1 MKVLAIVQARCNST
15 RFPNKIL
22 KSLGKKKT
30 VIQILLQRLSRAKLI
45 DKIVVATTKSK
56 CDDKLAKYVKDSKN
70 EIFRGSENDV
80 LDRFYKVSKI
90 YKPKNILRIT
100 SDCPFVDP
108 SLIDDI
114 ISCHLKNDNEIS
126 SNSNIAT
133 FADGLDAEIF
143 TNKSLHQAWV
153 NSKLKYDREHVT
165 TYIKKNNSVYN
176 FKDKRDYS
184 NLRLTI
190 DEPDDL
196 KVLRK
201 IFKFFKYTSKFSYDD
216 ILHLYKKRPEI
227 FNGNSHIIRDE
238 GSKITKGQKLWIRAK
253 NIIPSGNMFLS
264 KNSETFLPKSWPSYY
279 SKAQGVNIWDLDNK
293 KFIDTSLMSVGTN
306 ILGYANKRVD
316 NKVKEAINK
325 SVMSTLNCPEEVEL
339 CEKLVS
345 MHKWADMARLART
358 GGEINAISIRLS
370 RAYTGKDKIAICG
383 YHGWHD
389 WYLSTNLAD
398 NRNLNKHLLSNLQT
412 DGVPRVLKN
421 SVFQFSYNNI
431 KQLKKILSL
440 NKDIGTIKIEVS
452 RNEKVNINFLKEVR
466 RIASKNNIVL
476 IFDECTSGFRE
487 SFGGLHLKYGVEPDL
502 ATFGKALGNGY
513 AITALLGK
521 KDIMNKS
528 LDSFISSTFWS
539 ERVGPVAALETLK
552 IMEENKSWE
561 KITKTGSDIKL
572 KWQKLIKKYK
582 INAEV
587 KGLNSM
593 PVILFNENNLI
604 YKTLITQEMLKKN
617 FLATNSLYVSIEH
630 TDKILKKYFL
640 YLEEVFKKIEI
651 SNRENNSNK
660 YLKGSVCKS
669 NISRMN

>member
-1 MKVLAIVQARCNST
+1 
-15 RFPNKIL
+15 
-22 KSLGKKKT
+22 
-30 VIQILLQRLSRAKLI
+30 
-45 DKIVVATTKSK
+45 
-56 CDDKLAKYVKDSKN
+56 
-70 EIFRGSENDV
+70 
-80 LDRFYKVSKI
+80 
-90 YKPKNILRIT
+90 
-100 SDCPFVDP
+100 
-108 SLIDDI
+108 
-114 ISCHLKNDNEIS
+114 
-126 SNSNIAT
+126 
-133 FADGLDAEIF
+133 
-143 TNKSLHQAWV
+143 
-153 NSKLKYDREHVT
+153 
-165 TYIKKNNSVYN
+165 
-176 FKDKRDYS
+176 
-184 NLRLTI
+184 
-190 DEPDDL
+190 
-196 KVLRK
+196 
-201 IFKFFKYTSKFSYDD
+201 
-216 ILHLYKKRPEI
+216 
-227 FNGNSHIIRDE
+227 
-238 GSKITKGQKLWIRAK
+238 
-253 NIIPSGNMFLS
+253 
-264 KNSETFLPKSWPSYY
+264 
-279 SKAQGVNIWDLDNK
+279 
-293 KFIDTSLMSVGTN
+293 
-306 ILGYANKRVD
+306 
-316 NKVKEAINK
+316 
-325 SVMSTLNCPEEVEL
+325 
-339 CEKLVS
+339 

-651 SNRENNSNK
+651 SNMENNSNK